1 MLCALEKRKKLHI
14 EAKYISNPASLC
26 IPAPFPA
33 RSRLLQQH
41 NQQLVAPQQQCAS
54 EYTIQLLHWTIPILT
69 ASRPVHPAV
78 VHFPIAFLF
87 TAYTLDILHTYRTS
101 LPAFAQNALLG
112 PNDITRSSYYLL
124 SLGLLTAIPAVVTG
138 GRELVMMIS
147 KQGMHEADGKTVRTK
162 VKATIAHAVANDIVI
177 AVSTYIWY
185 SRRAQVKD
193 TIAGKIPGT
202 AAAAYAPSSAFVF
215 AEFLT
220 LGLLLMGANIGGT
233 LTYNYGVGFSS
244 LSAGKKEGKKSQ

>member
-1 MLCALEKRKKLHI
+1 MGK
-14 EAKYISNPASLC
+14 
-26 IPAPFPA
+26 
-33 RSRLLQQH
+33 
-41 NQQLVAPQQQCAS
+41 
-54 EYTIQLLHWTIPILT
+54 
-69 ASRPVHPAV
+69 PVHPAV

-87 TAYTLDILHTYRTS
+87 TAYALDILHTYRTS

-138 GRELVMMIS
+138 GRELIMMIS

-185 SRRAQVKD
+185 SRRAQVND

-244 LSAGKKEGKKSQ
+244 LSAGKKEAPNLSADHMGRLPVNLRSGTYADDDKKRIEKAHAVHKSKIANGVQGEKGAALTGQALAGQGSPLTG

>member
-1 MLCALEKRKKLHI
+1 MGK
-14 EAKYISNPASLC
+14 
-26 IPAPFPA
+26 
-33 RSRLLQQH
+33 
-41 NQQLVAPQQQCAS
+41 
-54 EYTIQLLHWTIPILT
+54 
-69 ASRPVHPAV
+69 PVHPAV

-244 LSAGKKEGKKSQ
+244 LSAGKKEVNLRSGTYADDDKKRIEKAHAVHKSKIANGVQGEKGAALTGQALAGQGSPLTG